1 MSLAFGRYSARSGL
15 RARSGS
21 ECGSKPGQPC
31 THGINLGV
39 EKRTSLVPNHAA
51 CWRARNGAPRS
62 YQLEAVRRRRPR
74 GADLRCPAVP
84 TRPPRCPQRFKRGR

>member
-15 RARSGS
+15 RARGGS

-39 EKRTSLVPNHAA
+39 KKRTSLDLFTKKYAHRTFIQRNLLDRAA
-51 CWRARNGAPRS
+51 ATVARQS
-62 YQLEAVRRRRPR
+62 LDFQCY
-74 GADLRCPAVP
+74 
-84 TRPPRCPQRFKRGR
+84 